1 MMSSLLIV
9 PFFMQKSIINVTL
22 VQLSIISPILLWI
35 VYCVHKFKKVLMDD
49 FTFDT
54 DLWAEINDM
63 PGEIYD
69 IEEEKFDVQEYINGN
84 TDYWGKLMRIAFTV
98 MLIMLGCNLML
109 SILDSNMLEMIESR
123 NEKLEQLT
131 NTNWV
136 GCLPIREVA
145 HRLIG
150 S

>member
-1 MMSSLLIV
+1 MSSLLIV

-84 TDYWGKLMRIAFTV
+84 TDY
-98 MLIMLGCNLML
+98 
-109 SILDSNMLEMIESR
+109 
-123 NEKLEQLT
+123 
-131 NTNWV
+131 
-136 GCLPIREVA
+136 
-145 HRLIG
+145 
-150 S
+150 

>member
-54 DLWAEINDM
+54 DIFAEINDA
-63 PGEIYD
+63 PGEIFD
-69 IEEEKFDVQEYINGN
+69 IPEMMDSEKFDVESFINGN
-84 TDYWGKLMRIAFTV
+84 IDF
-98 MLIMLGCNLML
+98 
-109 SILDSNMLEMIESR
+109 
-123 NEKLEQLT
+123 
-131 NTNWV
+131 
-136 GCLPIREVA
+136 
-145 HRLIG
+145 
-150 S
+150 